1 MNIFSVETVF
11 FTILDYPVSFI
22 EFFGTVMYFSSVWLI
37 ARKNVFTWPVGIV
50 SVALYM
56 ILFYQFA
63 LYSDVIEQ
71 VYFLFASAYGW
82 LAWNRIRSKETVVQT
97 GFSSPSAI
105 VVWAIATLA
114 LGMLLGLFTSNLHI
128 LLPEFFP
135 VEASL
140 PFLDAI
146 TTAMSFTAMWLLA
159 IRKAESWIYWILVD
173 LAAIYI
179 YFSKGIAFIGL
190 QYILLTGMA
199 VYGLAMWIKGRNAE
213 RENSEYFSMP
223 DCLPRELRS

>member
-1 MNIFSVETVF
+1 MNFFSVETVF

-22 EFFGTVMYFSSVWLI
+22 EFFGTIMYFSSVWLI

-50 SVALYM
+50 SVVLYM

-63 LYSDVIEQ
+63 LYSDVLEQ

-82 LAWNRIRSKETVVQT
+82 LAWKRIKSKETVVQT
-97 GFSSPSAI
+97 GFSSASAI
-105 VVWAIATLA
+105 VAWAIATLV

-179 YFSKGIAFIGL
+179 YFSKGIVFIGL
-190 QYILLTGMA
+190 QYIVLTGMA
-199 VYGLAMWIKGRNAE
+199 VYGLVRW
-213 RENSEYFSMP
+213 NSKY
-223 DCLPRELRS
+223 RSRPEIQYEPSSGLGSL

>member
-1 MNIFSVETVF
+1 MNIFSVETEF
-11 FTILDYPVSFI
+11 FKILDYPVSFI
-22 EFFGTVMYFSSVWLI
+22 EFFGTVLYFSSVWLI
-37 ARKNVFTWPVGIV
+37 ARKNALTWPVGLA

-56 ILFYQFA
+56 ILFFQFE
-63 LYSDVIEQ
+63 LYSDVLEQ

-82 LAWNRIRSKETVVQT
+82 LAWNRIKSKETVVQT
-97 GFSSPSAI
+97 GFSSPSAL
-105 VVWAIATLA
+105 VAWAIATLL

-173 LAAIYI
+173 MAAIYI
-179 YFSKGIAFIGL
+179 YFSKGIVFIGL
-190 QYILLTGMA
+190 QYIVLTGMA
-199 VYGLAMWIKGRNAE
+199 VYGLVRWNSKYRTNSDILENGR
-213 RENSEYFSMP
+213 SGS
-223 DCLPRELRS
+223 

>member
-63 LYSDVIEQ
+63 LYSDALEQ
-71 VYFLFASAYGW
+71 IYFMFASIYGW
-82 LAWNRIRSKETVVQT
+82 IAWGRIKSRREVIAT
-97 GFSSPSAI
+97 GFSRLSVI
-105 VVWAIATLA
+105 LLWAGATLVV
-114 LGMLLGLFTSNLHI
+114 GMLLGFFTSNLHI

-135 VEASL
+135 VQASL

-146 TTAMSFTAMWLLA
+146 TTAMSFTAMWLLT
-159 IRKAESWIYWILVD
+159 IRRAESWVYWILVD
-173 LAAIYI
+173 LIAIYI
-179 YFSKGIAFIGL
+179 YFSKGIVFIGL
-190 QYILLTGMA
+190 QYIVLTGMA
-199 VYGLAMWIKGRNAE
+199 VYGLVSWRNRRKSVDE
-213 RENSEYFSMP
+213 QI
-223 DCLPRELRS
+223 C

>member
-37 ARKNVFTWPVGIV
+37 ARKNVFTWPVGIL

-63 LYSDVIEQ
+63 LYSDALEQ
-71 VYFLFASAYGW
+71 IYFMFASIYGW
-82 LAWNRIRSKETVVQT
+82 IAWGRIKSRREVIAT
-97 GFSSPSAI
+97 GFSRLSVI
-105 VVWAIATLA
+105 LLWAGATLVV
-114 LGMLLGLFTSNLHI
+114 GMLLGFFTSNLHI

-135 VEASL
+135 VQASL

-146 TTAMSFTAMWLLA
+146 TTAMSFTAMWLLT
-159 IRKAESWIYWILVD
+159 IRRAESWVYWILVD
-173 LAAIYI
+173 LIAIYI
-179 YFSKGIAFIGL
+179 YFSKGIVFIGL
-190 QYILLTGMA
+190 QYIVLTGMA
-199 VYGLAMWIKGRNAE
+199 VYGLVSWRNRRKSVDE
-213 RENSEYFSMP
+213 QI
-223 DCLPRELRS
+223 C